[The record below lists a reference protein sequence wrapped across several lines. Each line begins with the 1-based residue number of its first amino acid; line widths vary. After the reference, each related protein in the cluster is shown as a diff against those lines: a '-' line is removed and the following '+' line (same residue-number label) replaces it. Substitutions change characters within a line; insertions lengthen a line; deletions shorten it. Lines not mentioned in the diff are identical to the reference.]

1 MSEQPIKITM
11 IDDDE
16 GDFFIV
22 NETIKQAVPN
32 RYVMEWASTY
42 EEGLKYIAENRSEV
56 YLVDYHLGVY
66 SGMDLIK
73 EAIRKGCQ
81 EPLIIFTG
89 QNDQDVDKEA
99 MEAGASDYLVKG
111 NISGPVLE
119 RSIRYAI
126 ANSRH
131 RKEILKLNSE
141 LEERVKQRTRKLEE
155 TLDEL
160 KHSQHELILAKVKS
174 EQAAMSAEKAAH
186 AKQQFLSNMSHEI
199 RTPMNAIIGFTR
211 LLEKTTLTEEQSEFV
226 QAVKTS
232 GENLLVIINDVLDFS
247 KGQSGKIAFE
257 KTSFSVLH
265 QVDSI
270 LDLMAPKAKEK
281 GLLLHTS
288 FDRSIPEHLMGD
300 PARLNQI
307 LINLLGNAIK
317 FTEHG
322 EVRISVENRSDTNNH
337 VEVEFKISDTGIG
350 IPGDKLTT
358 IFEEFSQASNDITR
372 KYGGSG
378 LGLAIVKQLVEAQ
391 GGKINVKST
400 EGKGSVFTFVLGFAK
415 DDNHRVAPAKKE
427 LNEESRLKGLSVL
440 LVEDNVL
447 NQKLAMRVMA
457 DWDWSVDLAENGEK
471 AIAAFNSHQYDL
483 ILLDI
488 QLPDMDGYSIANYI
502 RKSNDP
508 EKNNTPII
516 AMTAHAMVGEA
527 AKCFD
532 AGMNAHVS
540 KPFNPDILY
549 KQALRVAHPKPVLP
563 R

>member
-1 MSEQPIKITM
+1 MNEEPIKITM

-16 GDFFIV
+16 ADFFIV

-32 RYVMEWASTY
+32 RYQMEWASTY
-42 EEGLKYIAENRSEV
+42 EAGLKSIVENHSEV
-56 YLVDYHLGVY
+56 YLVDYHLGLH
-66 SGMDLIK
+66 SGLDLIK

-89 QNDQDVDKEA
+89 QNDQEVDKEA

-111 NISGPVLE
+111 NISGPILE

-126 ANSRH
+126 ANSKH
-131 RKEILKLNSE
+131 RKEVLKLNSD
-141 LEERVKQRTRKLEE
+141 LEERVKLRTKKLEE
-155 TLDEL
+155 TLSEL
-160 KHSQHELILAKVKS
+160 KHSQQELILAKVKS
-174 EQAAMSAEKAAH
+174 EQAAMQAEKAAH

-211 LLEKTTLTEEQSEFV
+211 LLQKTELTEEQLEFV
-226 QAVKTS
+226 QAVKSS

-247 KGQSGKIAFE
+247 KAQSGKISFE
-257 KTSFSVLH
+257 KASFSVRQ

-270 LDLMAPKAKEK
+270 IELMTPKANEK
-281 GLLLHTS
+281 KLELHS
-288 FDRSIPEHLMGD
+288 DFDRTIPDHLMGD
-300 PARLNQI
+300 AARLNQI
-307 LINLLGNAIK
+307 LINLIGNAIK

-322 EVRISVENRSDTNNH
+322 DVSISVQNRSDTNNH

-350 IPGDKLTT
+350 IPSDKLTS

-400 EGKGSVFTFVLGFAK
+400 EGVGSVFTFVLGFAK
-415 DDNHRVAPAKKE
+415 DENHRAVVDKQEPDAE
-427 LNEESRLKGLSVL
+427 LTLQGLHVL

-447 NQKLAMRVMA
+447 NQRLAMRVMA
-457 DWDWSVDLAENGEK
+457 DWHWLVDLAENGEK
-471 AIAAFNSHQYDL
+471 AKAAMQKNSYDL
-483 ILLDI
+483 VLLDI
-488 QLPDMDGYSIANYI
+488 QLPDMDGYSIAAYI
-502 RKSNDP
+502 RNTLEAPKSA
-508 EKNNTPII
+508 TPII

-527 AKCFD
+527 AKCFE
-532 AGMNAHVS
+532 AGMNAHVA

-549 KQALRVAHPKPVLP
+549 KQVTRVVKLKPVLVV
-563 R
+563 

>member
-1 MSEQPIKITM
+1 MNEEPIKITM

-16 GDFFIV
+16 ADFFIV

-32 RYVMEWASTY
+32 RYQMEWASTY
-42 EEGLKYIAENRSEV
+42 EAGLKSIVENHSEV
-56 YLVDYHLGVY
+56 YLVDYHLGLH
-66 SGMDLIK
+66 SGLDLIK

-89 QNDQDVDKEA
+89 QNDQEVDKEA

-111 NISGPVLE
+111 NISGPILE

-126 ANSRH
+126 ANSKH
-131 RKEILKLNSE
+131 RKEVLKLNSD
-141 LEERVKQRTRKLEE
+141 LEERVKLRTKKLEE
-155 TLDEL
+155 TLSEL
-160 KHSQHELILAKVKS
+160 KHSQPELILAKVKS
-174 EQAAMSAEKAAH
+174 EQAAMQAEKAAH

-211 LLEKTTLTEEQSEFV
+211 LLQKTELTEEQLEFV
-226 QAVKTS
+226 QAVKSS

-247 KGQSGKIAFE
+247 KAQSGKISFE
-257 KTSFSVLH
+257 KASFSVRQ

-270 LDLMAPKAKEK
+270 IELMTPKANEK
-281 GLLLHTS
+281 KLELHS
-288 FDRSIPEHLMGD
+288 DFDHSIPDHLMGD
-300 PARLNQI
+300 AARLNQI
-307 LINLLGNAIK
+307 LINLIGNAIK

-322 EVRISVENRSDTNNH
+322 DVSISVQNRSDTNNH

-350 IPGDKLTT
+350 IPSDKLTS

-400 EGKGSVFTFVLGFAK
+400 EGVGSVFTFVLGFAK
-415 DDNHRVAPAKKE
+415 DESHRAVVDKQEPDAE
-427 LNEESRLKGLSVL
+427 LTLQGLHVL

-447 NQKLAMRVMA
+447 NQRLAMRVMS
-457 DWDWSVDLAENGEK
+457 DWHWLVDLAENGEK
-471 AIAAFNSHQYDL
+471 AKAAMQKNSYDL
-483 ILLDI
+483 VLLDI
-488 QLPDMDGYSIANYI
+488 QLPDMDGYSIAAYI
-502 RKSNDP
+502 RNTLEAPKSA
-508 EKNNTPII
+508 TPII

-527 AKCFD
+527 AKCFE
-532 AGMNAHVS
+532 AGMNAHVA

-549 KQALRVAHPKPVLP
+549 KQVTRVVKLKPVLVV
-563 R
+563 